1 MDSLQERYLTDDQG
15 NRIGVL
21 LDIAAY
27 QQLLDK
33 LEELESLYAF
43 DQAVA
48 SEDESMPLE
57 DAIMEIEAQRTSS
70 P

>member
-21 LDIAAY
+21 LDIATY

-43 DQAVA
+43 DLAEA
-48 SEDESMPLE
+48 SEDEAIPLE
-57 DAIMEIEAQRTSS
+57 QAILEVEAQRTSS

>member
-27 QQLLDK
+27 RQLLDK

-43 DQAVA
+43 DQAEA
-48 SEDESMPLE
+48 SEDEAIPLE
-57 DAIMEIEAQRTSS
+57 QAIAEIEQQREGLS
-70 P
+70 

>member
-1 MDSLQERYLTDDQG
+1 MDRLQERYIVDEQG

-21 LDIAAY
+21 LDIGVY

-33 LEELESLYAF
+33 LEELESLQAF
-43 DQAVA
+43 DRADA
-48 SEDESMPLE
+48 SEDEAIPLE
-57 DAIMEIEAQRTSS
+57 EAIANIEAQRAGS

>member
-1 MDSLQERYLTDDQG
+1 MDSLQERYLVDEQG
-15 NRIGVL
+15 NRIGVV

-27 QQLLDK
+27 HQLLDK

-43 DQAVA
+43 DMAEA
-48 SEDESMPLE
+48 SEDEAIPLE
-57 DAIMEIEAQRTSS
+57 EAIAEIEQGRET

>member
-1 MDSLQERYLTDDQG
+1 MDRLQERYIVDEQG

-21 LDIAAY
+21 LDIGVY

-33 LEELESLYAF
+33 LEELESLQAF
-43 DQAVA
+43 DRADA
-48 SEDESMPLE
+48 SVDEAIPLE
-57 DAIMEIEAQRTSS
+57 EAIADIEAQRAGS

>member
-1 MDSLQERYLTDDQG
+1 MDKLQERYLVDDQG

-21 LDIAAY
+21 LDITAY

-43 DQAVA
+43 DQAEA
-48 SEDESMPLE
+48 AEDEAIPLE
-57 DAIMEIEAQRTSS
+57 EAIAEIEAQKDSS

>member
-21 LDIAAY
+21 LDIVAY

-57 DAIMEIEAQRTSS
+57 DAIMEIEAQRISS

>member
-1 MDSLQERYLTDDQG
+1 MDSLQERYLVDDQG

-21 LDIAAY
+21 LDISAY

-43 DQAVA
+43 DMAKA
-48 SEDESMPLE
+48 AEDESIPLE
-57 DAIMEIEAQRTSS
+57 QAISEVEQERQQQ

>member
-1 MDSLQERYLTDDQG
+1 MDRLQERYIVDEQG

-21 LDIAAY
+21 LDIGVY

-33 LEELESLYAF
+33 LEELESLHAF
-43 DQAVA
+43 DRANA
-48 SEDESMPLE
+48 SEDEAIPLE
-57 DAIMEIEAQRTSS
+57 EAIADIEAQRAGS